1 MVIEIITAVL
11 AGIGALISAVDAL
24 LSHIFSD
31 SKIVMSSCCSNVNL
45 NEESD

>member
-31 SKIVMSSCCSNVNL
+31 SKHQKYKDGSFLRSK
-45 NEESD
+45 